1 MKKLNLGC
9 GTNIRKGWTNL
20 DIAKIPGVDVVH
32 DINKLPLPF
41 KDEVFD
47 YILCNDVLEHV
58 EYIPLMKELYRI
70 LKKYGI
76 IEIRVP
82 HFSSR
87 DNFVDPTHKKFFSFQ
102 TFKFFVKNSTY
113 NKDYYIHNRDYYFDF
128 HFKEV
133 VYSKITFVKGLLF
146 FNFIVEPLVNCCE
159 MSKKLF
165 EVTFLSRLFPA
176 QNIIIK
182 IKK

>member
-9 GTNIRKGWTNL
+9 GTDIRKGWINL
-20 DIAKIPGVDVVH
+20 DIAKIPGVDIVY
-32 DINKLPLPF
+32 DINKLPIPF
-41 KDEVFD
+41 KNEVFD

-58 EYIPLMKELYRI
+58 EYVPLMKELHRI
-70 LKKYGI
+70 LKEYGI
-76 IEIRVP
+76 IEIKVP

-87 DNFVDPTHKKFFSFQ
+87 NNFVDPTHKKFFSFQ
-102 TFKFFVKNSTY
+102 TFEFFVKNSTY
-113 NKDYYIHNRDYYFDF
+113 NQDYNKEYYFDF

-133 VYSKITFVKGLLF
+133 VYSKIFFSKGLF
-146 FNFIVEPLVNCCE
+146 IFNFIVEPFVNCCE

-165 EVTFLSRLFPA
+165 ELTFLSRLFPA
-176 QNIIIK
+176 ENIIIK